1 MNPIEQFEKLLA
13 DGNDSALLRYSLGN
27 AYFNDDKPSEA
38 IPHLAQ
44 ALAYDPGYSAAW
56 KTYGKALTATG
67 QIDQARKAYERGIE
81 AAENKGD
88 KQAAKEMRVFLK
100 RLQKSAEDGDS

>member
-1 MNPIEQFEKLLA
+1 MNPVAHFEKLLA
-13 DGNDSALLRYSLGN
+13 SGQDNALLRYSLGN

-56 KTYGKALTATG
+56 KAYGKALTATG

-88 KQAAKEMRVFLK
+88 KQAAKEMQVFLR
-100 RLQKSAEDGDS
+100 RLQKKADE